1 MFFLSE
7 FDRAVLLYWTSCQLS
22 IVIHTLNFGKEIKED
37 DMTLEWENQSTSTL
51 LD

>member
-7 FDRAVLLYWTSCQLS
+7 FDRAALLYWTSCQLS
-22 IVIHTLNFGKEIKED
+22 IVIHTLNFGKEIEEG
-37 DMTLEWENQSTSTL
+37 DMTLEWETQPTSIL